1 MKNNCLNVQSIML
14 DRNTSQRMPLA
25 LSVLFLLLELQP
37 IVVPWIV
44 NQNMDIWFLHNIYK
58 MPVFVV
64 SQHLC
69 FRLGKYSTVVFSLNP
84 KCLSLKGFEPAASS
98 VRDKDAIT
106 VLAHDTGER
115 TNV

>member
-1 MKNNCLNVQSIML
+1 MKNNCLDVQSIML

-37 IVVPWIV
+37 IVVPGIV
-44 NQNMDIWFLHNIYK
+44 NQNMTLVSSQYIIRCQFSVD
-58 MPVFVV
+58 

-69 FRLGKYSTVVFSLNP
+69 FHLGKYSTVVFSLNP
-84 KCLSLKGFEPAASS
+84 KCLSLKGFEPAVSS

-106 VLAHDTGER
+106 VLARHR
-115 TNV
+115 